1 MKTKSSL
8 AFLFLALAGLTTFY
22 SCNCD
27 ECPPTPSIQV
37 SQYTLDKT
45 IVQTNTTNVAT
56 GFETV
61 FSDLIP
67 DSINRAKF
75 SQAFVDAARFYSD
88 KSGYF
93 FVETLDSF
101 AWCVA
106 HINHDL
112 IGTSRAGAQDQN
124 GKFFIKEI
132 VETVRYSG
140 SGFVE
145 YYKLNPATQ
154 KKERKLSFVTNIPS
168 AQWYIGTGFYGDP
181 PENYYDP
188 IDAQK
193 IVLLEVTSTMSN
205 GIDGIFK
212 NIYTTTEEQIAFCQ
226 DFLDHIRFFDDGSG
240 YFFINDFDGINIAHG
255 ADASHQGQN
264 DYDLQDTHGA
274 YIIRDMIDI
283 AKNEGSGYYQ
293 YFWNNPATGKE
304 ETKITYVSKIPD
316 TEYFIAAGFYVK

>member
-1 MKTKSSL
+1 MKTKSTL
-8 AFLFLALAGLTTFY
+8 AFLILTLAGLTTFY

-27 ECPPTPSIQV
+27 ECPAPSVQI

-67 DSINRAKF
+67 DSTNRAKF
-75 SQAFVDAARFYSD
+75 SHAFVDAARFYSD

-112 IGTSRAGAQDQN
+112 IGTSRINIQDQN
-124 GKFFIKEI
+124 NKFFIQDI

-145 YYKLNPATQ
+145 YYKLNPATLV
-154 KKERKLSFVTNIPS
+154 KERKLSFVTNIPS
-168 AQWYIGTGFYGDP
+168 AQWFIGTGFYGDP
-181 PENYYDP
+181 PEKYYDP

-193 IVLLEVTSTMSN
+193 IVLMEVTNTMSN

-212 NIYTTTEEQIAFCQ
+212 NIYTTTDEQISFCR

-264 DYDLQDTHGA
+264 NYDLQDAHGA

-283 AKNEGSGYYQ
+283 AKNDGSGYYQ
-293 YFWNNPATGKE
+293 YYWNNPATGKE
-304 ETKITYVSKIPD
+304 ETKVAYISRIPD
-316 TEYFIAAGFYVK
+316 TEYFIAAGFYVN

>member
-1 MKTKSSL
+1 MKAKS
-8 AFLFLALAGLTTFY
+8 FLIMFIVILTGLTTFY

-27 ECPPTPSIQV
+27 ECPTPTNQV

-61 FSDLIP
+61 FSDMIS
-67 DSINRAKF
+67 DSTARANF
-75 SQAFVDAARFYSD
+75 SQVFVDAARFYD
-88 KSGYF
+88 DNSGYF

-124 GKFFIKEI
+124 GKYFIREI

-145 YYKLNPATQ
+145 YYKLNPATGT
-154 KKERKLSFVTNIPS
+154 KERKLSFVTNIPS
-168 AQWYIGTGFYGDP
+168 AQWFIGTGFYGDP
-181 PENYYDP
+181 PEKYYDP
-188 IDAQK
+188 LDVQK
-193 IVLLEVTSTMSN
+193 TVLKEVNSTMAK
-205 GIDGIFK
+205 GIGGVLKD
-212 NIYTTTEEQIAFCQ
+212 IYTNGEEQITFCQ
-226 DFLDHIRFFDDGSG
+226 HFIDHIRFFDNGSG
-240 YFFINDFDGINIAHG
+240 YFFINDFDGVNIAHG
-255 ADASHQGQN
+255 ADISHQGQN

-283 AKNEGSGYYQ
+283 AKNPGEGFYQ
-293 YFWNNPATGKE
+293 YFWNNPTTGSE
-304 ETKITYVSKIPD
+304 QTKVAFVMRIPN
-316 TEYFIAAGFYVK
+316 TNYFIGAGFYVK